1 MNARQVID
9 DYEAIL
15 ALTHEMRIAAEQGE
29 WDKVL
34 VLEPLCKRFIAN
46 LKSADELSLTDTA
59 SQPHKVEL
67 LKKILADD
75 AEIRQRTTDWM
86 SQLQHIMQSN
96 RQEQKINQTYGAM

>member
-9 DYEAIL
+9 DYEALL

-34 VLEPLCKRFIAN
+34 ALEPQCKLLTAS
-46 LKSADELSLTDTA
+46 LKSADELSSPDTA
-59 SQPHKVEL
+59 SQSHQVEL
-67 LKKILADD
+67 IKKILADD
-75 AEIRQRTTDWM
+75 AEIRQRTTAWM

-96 RQEQKINQTYGAM
+96 RQEQKINEAYGAM